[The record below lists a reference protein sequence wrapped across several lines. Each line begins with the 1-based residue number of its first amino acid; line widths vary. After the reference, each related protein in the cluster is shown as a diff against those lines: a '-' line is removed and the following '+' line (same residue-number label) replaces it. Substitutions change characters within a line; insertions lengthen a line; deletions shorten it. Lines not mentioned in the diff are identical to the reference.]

1 MFAESHHHIYLT
13 TSIHACGL
21 CFPPVIVD
29 ELSMSPKSPFAYS
42 RTSLHQYIL
51 NFPAPSI
58 FPRTPYHS
66 QHLYAI
72 CSPIVKRYLQLIPCP
87 LPATVNLHAPL
98 YCKNPLKNS
107 QSSLSKL
114 PFSLELSAVWLLLPP
129 FYQIALTNV
138 IDNLPIAM
146 SLLIF
151 I

>member
-72 CSPIVKRYLQLIPCP
+72 CSPIVKRYLQLIDLSSSFSESGLALPWGAGAIP
-87 LPATVNLHAPL
+87 LVSEF
-98 YCKNPLKNS
+98 S
-107 QSSLSKL
+107 QVQ
-114 PFSLELSAVWLLLPP
+114 FIHELLLKWCVYRRKEGSGLPP
-129 FYQIALTNV
+129 PL
-138 IDNLPIAM
+138 
-146 SLLIF
+146 SC
-151 I
+151 